1 MDDLDT
7 LIERAKGVTMTPE
20 EREKQRQSFAYGN
33 SNIENERITRD
44 SIREESKKLAAA
56 NGKKD

>member
-1 MDDLDT
+1 
-7 LIERAKGVTMTPE
+7 MTPE

-44 SIREESKKLAAA
+44 SISEASKKLASA

>member
-7 LIERAKGVTMTPE
+7 LIERAKGVKMTPE

-44 SIREESKKLAAA
+44 SISEASKKLASA